1 MLNFHIDI
9 KFEYGVVDQLSPRIR
24 RVIANNPS
32 AFTFTG
38 TGTYIIGTG
47 NVAVIDPGPLLDD
60 HVDSILNA
68 LEPQERVSHIL
79 VTHTHLDHSPA
90 CTPLQA
96 RTKAPIYGCPPPK
109 PETFD
114 GPRLEEDAD
123 DAFKPDHIVADGDI
137 ISGQDWTL
145 EAVATPGHMA
155 NHVCYALREE
165 KTLFT
170 GDHVMGWSTSIIAP
184 PDGNMQDYMDSLARL
199 LTRDDEVYWPT
210 HGPCI
215 PNPKEFVEGYIQH
228 RQTVNTKCWRALPRA
243 TRASQPWSRS
253 CMPISTKSCI
263 RRRLCRFSRIC
274 KTLSRA
280 SAWRVREN
288 RPSTASSRLSSPSC
302 GG

>member
-1 MLNFHIDI
+1 MLNFHTDI
-9 KFEYGVVDQLSPRIR
+9 EFEYGVVDRLSPRIR

-32 AFTFTG
+32 PFTFTG
-38 TGTYIIGTG
+38 TGTYIIGNG
-47 NVAVIDPGPLLDD
+47 NVAVIDPGPLLDE
-60 HVDSILNA
+60 HVEAILDA
-68 LEPQERVSHIL
+68 LEPDECVSHIL

-96 RTKAPIYGCPPPK
+96 HTNAPIYGCPPPK

-137 ISGQDWTL
+137 INGADWTL

-155 NHVCYALREE
+155 NHVCYALKEE

-184 PDGNMQDYMDSLARL
+184 PDGNMQNYMASLARL
-199 LTRDDEVYWPT
+199 LTRDDELYWPT

-215 PNPKEFVEGYIQH
+215 PNPKEFVEGYIRH
-228 RQTVNTKCWRALPRA
+228 RQDREQQVLDRLAAGDTRITAMVEIMYADVDKKLHPAAALSVFAHMQDLIARN
-243 TRASQPWSRS
+243 RVS
-253 CMPISTKSCI
+253 CSGKPALDSE
-263 RRRLCRFSRIC
+263 F
-274 KTLSRA
+274 TL
-280 SAWRVREN
+280 V
-288 RPSTASSRLSSPSC
+288 
-302 GG
+302 